1 MQLLTILGI
10 CICVF
15 LAVCMVLLFR
25 LLRKKQADPTP
36 ALREELRF
44 VRQEQQTG
52 QSEMRRE
59 LQSQLTG
66 LNRLSLETMSQISE
80 TTMQNLDGM
89 RTTLDRRLDGIRREN
104 QEALERIRRSVDEQ
118 LSTTLS
124 SSLDQSFKS
133 VGIQLEQVSKS
144 IGEVHRIAPDI
155 QDLRNILSNVKNRG
169 TWGEVQ
175 LGSIIEDM
183 FAPSQYEAQF
193 AITSGRE
200 RVDYAIR
207 LPGQGSSAVYL
218 PIDSKFPMD
227 RYAAYLSAEKQGN
240 PALADT
246 AKSALLRAV
255 RDQAR
260 DIARKYIA
268 PPYTTDFAVLFLPS
282 EGMYAMLAAEDFA
295 YPLQQEHKILLAGP
309 STLAALLNSLQM
321 GFRTLAIQQKSADTL
336 RLLGAVKKSME
347 TFEKNLTATQK
358 SMTAALNNLERTTAS
373 MRGLQLKLRGLEE
386 MDAPEA
392 QALLGDAFPPSEDEA

>member
-1 MQLLTILGI
+1 MQLLTILGV

-15 LAVCMVLLFR
+15 LAVCMALLFR
-25 LLRKKQADPTP
+25 LLRKKQADPTL

-44 VRQEQQTG
+44 VQQEQQSN

-66 LNRLSLETMSQISE
+66 LNRLSLETMSHISE

-89 RTTLDRRLDGIRREN
+89 RTTLDRRLDGIRCEN

-144 IGEVHRIAPDI
+144 IGEVHRMAPDI

-207 LPGQGSSAVYL
+207 LPGQGNGEVYL

-246 AKSALLRAV
+246 AKNALLRAV

-295 YPLQQEHKILLAGP
+295 FSLQQEHKILLAGP

-358 SMTAALNNLERTTAS
+358 SMTAALNNLDRTTAS
-373 MRGLQLKLRGLEE
+373 MRGLQHKLRDLEE
-386 MDAPEA
+386 MDIPEA
-392 QALLGDAFPPSEDEA
+392 QTLLGDAFPTSEDEA

>member
-1 MQLLTILGI
+1 MQLLTILGVCI
-10 CICVF
+10 CIF
-15 LAVCMVLLFR
+15 LAVCMALLFR
-25 LLRKKQADPTP
+25 LLRKKQADPTL

-44 VRQEQQTG
+44 VRQEQQSN

-66 LNRLSLETMSQISE
+66 LNRLSLETMSHISE
-80 TTMQNLDGM
+80 STMQNLDGM
-89 RTTLDRRLDGIRREN
+89 RTTLDRRLDGIRCEN

-144 IGEVHRIAPDI
+144 IGEVHRMAPDI

-207 LPGQGSSAVYL
+207 LPGQGNGEVYL

-246 AKSALLRAV
+246 AKNALLRAV

-295 YPLQQEHKILLAGP
+295 FSLQQEHNILLAGP

-358 SMTAALNNLERTTAS
+358 SMTAALNNLDRTSAS
-373 MRGLQLKLRGLEE
+373 MRGLQQKLRDLEE
-386 MDAPEA
+386 MDIPEA
-392 QALLGDAFPPSEDEA
+392 QTLLGDAFPTSEDEA

>member
-1 MQLLTILGI
+1 
-10 CICVF
+10 
-15 LAVCMVLLFR
+15 
-25 LLRKKQADPTP
+25 
-36 ALREELRF
+36 
-44 VRQEQQTG
+44 
-52 QSEMRRE
+52 
-59 LQSQLTG
+59 
-66 LNRLSLETMSQISE
+66 MSQISE

-144 IGEVHRIAPDI
+144 IGEVHRMAPDI

>member
-1 MQLLTILGI
+1 
-10 CICVF
+10 
-15 LAVCMVLLFR
+15 
-25 LLRKKQADPTP
+25 
-36 ALREELRF
+36 
-44 VRQEQQTG
+44 
-52 QSEMRRE
+52 
-59 LQSQLTG
+59 
-66 LNRLSLETMSQISE
+66 
-80 TTMQNLDGM
+80 MQNLDGM
-89 RTTLDRRLDGIRREN
+89 RTTLDRRLDGIRCEN

-144 IGEVHRIAPDI
+144 IGEVHRMAPDI

-207 LPGQGSSAVYL
+207 LPGQGNGEVYL

-246 AKSALLRAV
+246 AKNALLRAV

-295 YPLQQEHKILLAGP
+295 FSLQQEHKILLAGP

-358 SMTAALNNLERTTAS
+358 SMTAALNNLDRTTAS
-373 MRGLQLKLRGLEE
+373 MRGLQHKLRDLEE
-386 MDAPEA
+386 MDIPEA
-392 QALLGDAFPPSEDEA
+392 QTLLGDAFPTSEDEA

>member
-144 IGEVHRIAPDI
+144 IGEVHRMAPDI

-336 RLLGAVKKSME
+336 RLLSAVKKSME

>member
-1 MQLLTILGI
+1 MQLLTILGV

-15 LAVCMVLLFR
+15 LAVCMALLFR

-44 VRQEQQTG
+44 VRQEQQSN

-66 LNRLSLETMSQISE
+66 LNRLSLETMSHISE
-80 TTMQNLDGM
+80 TPMLHLDGM
-89 RTTLDRRLDGIRREN
+89 RTTLDRRLDGIRCEN

-144 IGEVHRIAPDI
+144 IGEVHRMAPDI

-207 LPGQGSSAVYL
+207 LPGQGNGEVYL

-246 AKSALLRAV
+246 AKNALLRAV

-295 YPLQQEHKILLAGP
+295 FSLQQEHKILLAGP

-358 SMTAALNNLERTTAS
+358 SMTAALNNLDRTTAS
-373 MRGLQLKLRGLEE
+373 MRGLQHKLRDLEE
-386 MDAPEA
+386 MDVPEA
-392 QALLGDAFPPSEDEA
+392 QTLLGDAFPTSEDEA